1 MSRLLALLDRLRPA
15 FEAGPLRWLRPSFGA
30 ADAFLFS
37 VDARTD
43 AAPHVRGPNNVRR
56 RMAGFALAALP
67 CLAAAI
73 YFFGWR
79 VLATT
84 AVTCAVGMLIQLTFA
99 GVRKGPKMGT
109 GSDSARCSPNR
120 CQSPFSPQVRE
131 GFILTGLLYPLIL
144 PPALPLGLVAVGI
157 AFGLVVGRELLG
169 AAGRRGLNPA
179 LLGLCFLQA
188 AYPAAMTAGWVR
200 PAAGWPGGLA
210 CWLTSAPLGPAGPR
224 VAGAV
229 SLGPL
234 GAPLDAATSATPL
247 ADAKLHGHFA
257 DGSAMLLGNH
267 PGAAGETSALLIIL
281 AGVFLVLAGLANW
294 RIIAATLGSFAVL
307 LAFVAWARPGIFTE
321 VWLDLAAANPT
332 HTVCRF
338 GADPTIAE
346 HVAWHLQAGG
356 LLFGTVF
363 LATDPVT
370 SPASNLG
377 KWLYGS
383 LIGGTTVL
391 LRFLAGHTEGVALA
405 ILLGSFAAPALDALA
420 ARMHIWRL
428 RHEG

>member
-15 FEAGPLRWLRPSFGA
+15 FDPSGPLRWLRPAFAS
-30 ADAFLFS
+30 ADALLFS

-56 RMAGFALAALP
+56 RMAAFALAALP

-84 AVTCAVGMLIQLTFA
+84 GVTCAVGMLIQLTFA
-99 GVRKGPKMGT
+99 GVRKGPAGT
-109 GSDSARCSPNR
+109 GSDSARRWPNR
-120 CQSPFSPQVRE
+120 CLSPSGSGQARE

-200 PAAGWPGGLA
+200 PASSWPGGLA
-210 CWLTSAPLGPAGPR
+210 CWLTSAPLAAGPAGPR

-234 GAPLDAATSATPL
+234 GSALDAVTAATPL
-247 ADAKLHGHFA
+247 ADAKQFGQFA
-257 DGSAMLLGNH
+257 DWSTLLLGNH

-281 AGVFLVLAGLANW
+281 AGVFLVLTGLANW
-294 RIIAATLGSFAVL
+294 RVIAATLGSFALL
-307 LAFVAWARPGIFTE
+307 LAVLAIARP
-321 VWLDLAAANPT
+321 DLVGGSGPALPGAA
-332 HTVCRF
+332 F
-338 GADPTIAE
+338 GPEFAE
-346 HVAWHLQAGG
+346 GVAWHLQAGG

-363 LATDPVT
+363 LATGPVT
-370 SPASNLG
+370 GPVSNLG
-377 KWLYGS
+377 KWLYG
-383 LIGGTTVL
+383 LIIGCTTLL
-391 LRFLAGHTEGVALA
+391 LRFLTAHTEGVALA
-405 ILLGSFAAPALDALA
+405 ILLGSFAAPALDFLA
-420 ARMHIWRL
+420 ARIHIWRL